1 VLPGCCGCSVMGS
14 AAASGCEAS
23 ARSVDAMFLVIY
35 GLVPLCQA
43 GGIESFLTGPSGDA
57 GLVSEQVAVLDA
69 SVLKL
74 STKDPRTG

>member
-1 VLPGCCGCSVMGS
+1 MSLVL
-14 AAASGCEAS
+14 
-23 ARSVDAMFLVIY
+23 Y

-69 SVLKL
+69 SVVKL